1 MLDLNIVETKRAER
15 SKKIAECMKNY
26 GFNMQKASIH
36 VDNSSPLTTNRA
48 MFAEAGYVV
57 PEKLTPESN
66 NDIIRAYSELGVMLV
81 YKENV
86 KPKAL
91 CVTLTNILDEII
103 TECWGGEGMQ
113 EVIELHP

>member
-1 MLDLNIVETKRAER
+1 MLDLNVVETKRAER
-15 SKKIAECMKNY
+15 TKKIAECMECSN
-26 GFNMQKASIH
+26 FSIRNAAIY
-36 VDNSSPLTTNRA
+36 VDNHSPLTTNRN

-57 PEKLTPESN
+57 PEELTPESN

-81 YKENV
+81 YHANV

-91 CVTLTNILDEII
+91 CVVLTNILDEIV

-113 EVIELHP
+113 EIIELHP